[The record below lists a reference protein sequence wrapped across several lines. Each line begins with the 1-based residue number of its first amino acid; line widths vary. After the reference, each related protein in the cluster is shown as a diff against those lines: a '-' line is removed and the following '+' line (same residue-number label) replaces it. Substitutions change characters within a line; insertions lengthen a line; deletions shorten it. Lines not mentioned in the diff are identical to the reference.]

1 LFAKNL
7 LAVILTLRVH
17 QNAMVLWW
25 KALID
30 IELIKA
36 IIIYGAI
43 SGGMYALLALGFTL
57 IYGVSDVINLAHGSL
72 FMIGTYIFF
81 VLATPYG
88 GIQIPLIPALLL
100 AAIFVAIIG
109 VVTFRLTIHPVIE
122 DPLSIMVVTISL
134 AMIIQESMVLG
145 FGSYRQ
151 PVPSL
156 AEGLA
161 IIWGVKV
168 TYSKILAFVVSLALF
183 AILMTF
189 VTKTKI
195 GRGMRAVSQDRE
207 VAMLMGVNTERL
219 YMLTMAIS
227 GSLAA
232 VAGMLIVSSTAG
244 VTYPHIW
251 PQQLYLSFAV
261 VILGGLGSIKGS
273 LVGAFIISYVE
284 STFVFAI
291 DPIIAG
297 ILNLPVG
304 GSLSGAVIM
313 AAMLLVI
320 LIRPKGLFGKRVELE
335 E

>member
-1 LFAKNL
+1 
-7 LAVILTLRVH
+7 
-17 QNAMVLWW
+17 M
-25 KALID
+25 ID
-30 IELIKA
+30 IEIIKA
-36 IIIYGAI
+36 IVIYGAI

-88 GIQIPLIPALLL
+88 GIQIGLIPALIL

-109 VVTFRLTIHPVIE
+109 AVTFRLTVHPVIE

-156 AEGLA
+156 AKGLTT
-161 IIWGVKV
+161 ILGVKV
-168 TYSKILAFVVSLALF
+168 TYSKILAFVVSLGLF

-189 VTKTKI
+189 VTRTKI
-195 GRGMRAVSQDRE
+195 GRGMRAVSQERE

-232 VAGMLIVSSTAG
+232 VAGMLITSSTAG

-251 PQQLYLSFAV
+251 PTQLYMSFAV

-284 STFVFAI
+284 NTFVFAI

-297 ILNLPVG
+297 ILNFPVG

-313 AAMLLVI
+313 ATMLLVI